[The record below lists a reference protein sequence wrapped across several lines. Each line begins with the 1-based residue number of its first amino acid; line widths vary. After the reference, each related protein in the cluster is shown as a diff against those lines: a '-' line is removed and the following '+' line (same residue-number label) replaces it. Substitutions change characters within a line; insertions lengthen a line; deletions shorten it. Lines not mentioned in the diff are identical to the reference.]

1 MQLKVDIEKQLHNFT
16 LRAAFTMQDE
26 VFALLGASGF
36 DKSMTLKCI
45 AGMMA
50 PDYVHIE
57 PDGQVRYDSVQ
68 GINLP
73 LQERHIGYLFQS
85 CALFPNMTIHENI
98 RLVAVGMP
106 EEKEQKVAAGPRQF
120 HLEELAEALALFPA
134 RQTHADG
141 AVTGQICIPYQA
153 ALTMGCFC
161 CIIIM
166 NMLKKH
172 I

>member
-36 DKSMTLKCI
+36 
-45 AGMMA
+45 
-50 PDYVHIE
+50 E

-161 CIIIM
+161 CIIIL